1 MEEYIKKIEEEN
13 EKYMQHLVDVVR
25 VRVKTLQ
32 EVVDASTYFFQ
43 DITEYDA
50 KGVAKQFKKET
61 IPILQ
66 TCYEELQKDNE
77 FSLTSTE
84 KIYNEIAE
92 KLNLGLGKIIQ
103 PSRLALTGRT
113 VSPGM
118 FDVIVLLGKE
128 KTLQRLKNAINYIEK
143 M

>member
-1 MEEYIKKIEEEN
+1 M
-13 EKYMQHLVDVVR
+13 
-25 VRVKTLQ
+25 RVKTLQ
-32 EVVDASTYFFQ
+32 EVVDASTYFFK
-43 DITEYDA
+43 DFTEYDA

-61 IPILQ
+61 IPVLQ
-66 TCYEELQKDNE
+66 ACLDGLKADNE
-77 FSLTSTE
+77 FSLASTE
-84 KIYNEIAE
+84 KIYNAIAE
-92 KLNLGLGKIIQ
+92 KMGLGLGKIIQ

-128 KTLQRLKNAINYIEK
+128 KTLQRLQQAIAYIEK